1 MIFTPNIIPTP
12 KSYFYEL
19 IFDSP
24 IDISLFKNNKKLELL
39 DKLKYDLATSME
51 FSLHSYLKYS
61 NTNQIMENKRNT
73 KVFLSKSTN
82 PVP

>member
-19 IFDSP
+19 VFDSLL
-24 IDISLFKNNKKLELL
+24 DISLFKNNKKLELL
-39 DKLKYDLATSME
+39 DRVKYDLGISME

-61 NTNQIMENKRNT
+61 NFNKI
-73 KVFLSKSTN
+73 
-82 PVP
+82 